1 MGAPINHFEIV
12 ESIRFFGQIVSTEG
26 IDENAKKI
34 ANEYIVKLLKAL
46 GSSVDQTTAKS
57 AGIQILGDKT

>member
-26 IDENAKKI
+26 IAEEAKQL
-34 ANEYIVKLLKAL
+34 ANDYITKLLKAL

-57 AGIQILGDKT
+57 AGIQIIGD